1 MHTLALSLRS
11 YLRNNSELIQQ
22 KIINRDYKM
31 DKKNQQ
37 ALLDIS
43 TWKRIAYTIF
53 FFVFAYSIAKVVASA
68 LIIGQILIKLVTGE
82 VNQKILAFSKLTAD
96 YMYDIVLYATFNS
109 NKKPFPF
116 TDMPN

>member
-1 MHTLALSLRS
+1 
-11 YLRNNSELIQQ
+11 
-22 KIINRDYKM
+22 M

-43 TWKRIAYTIF
+43 TWKRIAYTVF
-53 FFVFAYSIAKVVASA
+53 FFVFAYSIAKVVVSA
-68 LIIGQILIKLVTGE
+68 LIIGQTLVKLVTGN
-82 VNQKILAFSKLTAD
+82 VNKQLLSFSKLTSD
-96 YMYDIVLYATFNS
+96 YMYDILLYSTFNS

>member
-1 MHTLALSLRS
+1 
-11 YLRNNSELIQQ
+11 
-22 KIINRDYKM
+22 M

-43 TWKRIAYTIF
+43 TWKRVAYTIF
-53 FFVFAYSIAKVVASA
+53 FFVFAYSIAKIVVSG
-68 LIIGQILIKLVTGE
+68 LIIGQLLFKLVTGD
-82 VNQKILAFSKLTAD
+82 VNGPLLKFSKLTSD
-96 YMYDIVLYATFNS
+96 YMNDILLYSTLNS

>member
-1 MHTLALSLRS
+1 
-11 YLRNNSELIQQ
+11 
-22 KIINRDYKM
+22 M

-43 TWKRIAYTIF
+43 TWKRIAYTLF
-53 FFVFAYSIAKVVASA
+53 FFVFAYSIAKVIVSG
-68 LIIGQILIKLVTGE
+68 LIIGQILVKLVTGN
-82 VNQKILAFSKLTAD
+82 VNQQLLRFSKLTSN
-96 YMYDIVLYATFNS
+96 YMYDILLYSTFSS